1 MKVFVVTLWQAY
13 LTSVS
18 VINWLSYFLPLWLI
32 IVRTVMMCH
41 TIMIQLYQLLCHIRV
56 TIIIN
61 DYKNRNNI
69 LVFFC
74 SLILF
79 NNVSLY
85 HEFCFLYRTVWS
97 ERGGYEDVFTGEF
110 SQVFIYHCCR
120 AFTSQWIF
128 VCSQLESSSSYTDF
142 PRGRIKIY
150 SIAIET
156 LIDKI

>member
-1 MKVFVVTLWQAY
+1 
-13 LTSVS
+13 
-18 VINWLSYFLPLWLI
+18 
-32 IVRTVMMCH
+32 MMCS
-41 TIMIQLYQLLCHIRV
+41 TIMILFYQFLCHIRV

-61 DYKNRNNI
+61 GYKNRNHI

-74 SLILF
+74 SPNLF
-79 NNVSLY
+79 NNVSLD
-85 HEFCFLYRTVWS
+85 HKFCFLYCTVWS

-120 AFTSQWIF
+120 AFTSQRIF
-128 VCSQLESSSSYTDF
+128 ICPQLKSSSSYTDF